1 MSRLPRFQRA
11 LELSV
16 QMTSLA
22 REQSWEQLADLQR
35 QRAELLA
42 APNPDQPPLSATS
55 ARSIAEIIRQIQTCD
70 EEIRAYVLPWMK
82 DAAVLLQHLK
92 TNTET

>member
-1 MSRLPRFQRA
+1 MSLQVRFQSA

-22 REQSWEQLADLQR
+22 RQQAWEQLADLQR

-42 APNPDQPPLSATS
+42 APTTEQAPSSQIA
-55 ARSIAEIIRQIQTCD
+55 AQSIAEIIRQIQTCD

>member
-1 MSRLPRFQRA
+1 MSLLARFQSA

-16 QMTSLA
+16 QMTALA
-22 REQSWEQLADLQR
+22 RQQAWEQLADLQR

-42 APNPDQPPLSATS
+42 LPTTDQAPSSAI
-55 ARSIAEIIRQIQTCD
+55 AAQSIAEIIRQIQTCD
-70 EEIRAYVLPWMK
+70 EEIRTYVLPWMK

-92 TNTET
+92 TET